1 MNHKKRIIS
10 AILGG
15 RVDTIPAW
23 LPVVGVT
30 VPMMERAQAPW
41 PEAHWD
47 AELMAKLAAMPWE
60 LTGLPAITVPF
71 CLSLE
76 AEALGC
82 QIDSGTLNRT
92 PSVKKHAFSTPEEFT
107 MPENLLETGRIPIV
121 LKAIELLQE
130 QLGDSIPVNAK
141 VTGAFTIAGH
151 VFGVSNFIS
160 WIKTDP
166 ERAREAVRVV
176 GDVSYELIGAFEEHG
191 ADIISLSDPTSSGDL
206 ISGEQYRDFVLP
218 HHQQAAKTAKRP
230 SVLHICGNTIDL
242 LRYIRDSGFD
252 AYSFEEKID
261 VLAAKKILGDRISL
275 VGNIAP
281 VATMLQG
288 TPEMVT
294 AEAISSMKDGIDLL
308 SSGCTLSPLT
318 PLENIRALAEAPEKY
333 RIPEDP
339 MDLLHEIIRGIS
351 EGVRG

>member
-1 MNHKKRIIS
+1 MNEKKRIIS

-15 RVDTIPAW
+15 RVDRIPAW

-30 VPMMERAQAPW
+30 VSMMEKAEAAW
-41 PEAHWD
+41 PAAHWD

-60 LTGLPAITVPF
+60 LTRLPSITVPF

-82 QIDSGTLNRT
+82 QIDRGTVNRT
-92 PSVKKHAFSTPEEFT
+92 PSVKKPAFSSPEEFD
-107 MPENLLETGRIPIV
+107 MPEKLLETGRIPVV
-121 LKAIELLQE
+121 LRAIELLQE
-130 QLGDSIPVNAK
+130 QLGDVVPVNAK
-141 VTGAFTIAGH
+141 TTGGFTIAGH

-166 ERAREAVRVV
+166 KRAHEAVRVV
-176 GDVSYELIGAFEEHG
+176 SEVSYELIRAFEDHG
-191 ADIISLSDPTSSGDL
+191 ADIISVSDPTSSGDL

-218 HHQQAAKTAKRP
+218 HHQQAARTAKKP

-242 LRYIRDSGFD
+242 LPYIRESGFD

-261 VLAAKKILGDRISL
+261 VLATKKILGDGISL
-275 VGNIAP
+275 VGNVAP

-294 AEAISSMKDGIDLL
+294 AEAISAMRNGIDLL
-308 SSGCTLSPLT
+308 SSGCTLSPAT

-333 RIPEDP
+333 RLPEDP
-339 MDLLHEIIRGIS
+339 EDLLREFIRGIS
-351 EGVRG
+351 EGVRE